1 MLVAILCVHYATTL
15 MAHTTF
21 ITHSTRAG
29 GNSVCLYATTLM
41 AHVLVAA
48 LHAKRP
54 STGLYPL
61 DTMWVATLHAKD

>member
-1 MLVAILCVHYATTL
+1 VATLCAHY
-15 MAHTTF
+15 AHTTF